1 MFFVFIGFYKLKG
14 SNFFEVDVKA
24 FLHPHKEFKF
34 VIISDLILIL
44 VFSLFLFSPIILI
57 FSNFLGSNAYNIFS
71 DINFIKALFNS
82 FIISI
87 ITGFFVSIFGFIIS
101 SLLVL
106 NHKNIFFQQTLFL
119 FSSVIVIISPIIFS
133 LGYFIILQELRYI
146 IFFKFFIVILI
157 NCIFLIPFS
166 LLILFNHLKNI
177 YLNYEDIK
185 ISFRINLID
194 YFKILFPLIRKN
206 FLYVFSFST
215 VITFGD
221 FTIISFFRDQDFET
235 LPSYLY
241 RLISVY
247 RFEEA
252 AFVAGFLLFFC
263 MIIFF
268 FIDNFNYKGKLA
280 IKI

>member
-1 MFFVFIGFYKLKG
+1 M
-14 SNFFEVDVKA
+14 
-24 FLHPHKEFKF
+24 
-34 VIISDLILIL
+34 
-44 VFSLFLFSPIILI
+44 
-57 FSNFLGSNAYNIFS
+57 
-71 DINFIKALFNS
+71 
-82 FIISI
+82 
-87 ITGFFVSIFGFIIS
+87 
-101 SLLVL
+101 
-106 NHKNIFFQQTLFL
+106 
-119 FSSVIVIISPIIFS
+119 
-133 LGYFIILQELRYI
+133 
-146 IFFKFFIVILI
+146 
-157 NCIFLIPFS
+157 
-166 LLILFNHLKNI
+166 
-177 YLNYEDIK
+177 
-185 ISFRINLID
+185 ID